1 MGRIDVEAIMLP
13 PVNKLRALGDLFD
26 VEVENRPNLFLG
38 MSELLNSI
46 ANEIMDLSIEANK
59 KIEALGSETK

>member
-46 ANEIMDLSIEANK
+46 ANEIMELSIEANRK
-59 KIEALGSETK
+59 VEALGSESK

>member
-1 MGRIDVEAIMLP
+1 MGKIDVEVIMLP

-26 VEVENRPNLFLG
+26 VEIENRPNLFLG
-38 MSELLNSI
+38 MSELLNRI
-46 ANEIMDLSIEANK
+46 ANEIMELSIEANK

>member
-46 ANEIMDLSIEANK
+46 ANEIMELSIEANK
-59 KIEALGSETK
+59 KVEALGSDTK

>member
-26 VEVENRPNLFLG
+26 VEVENRPTLFLG

-46 ANEIMDLSIEANK
+46 ANEIMELSLEANK
-59 KIEALGSETK
+59 KVEALGSDTK

>member
-1 MGRIDVEAIMLP
+1 MGKIDVEAIMLP

-26 VEVENRPNLFLG
+26 VEVENRPNVFLG

-46 ANEIMDLSIEANK
+46 ANEIMELSIEANK

>member
-1 MGRIDVEAIMLP
+1 MGKIDVEVIMLP
-13 PVNKLRALGDLFD
+13 RVNKLRALGDLFD
-26 VEVENRPNLFLG
+26 VEVENRPNVFLG

-46 ANEIMDLSIEANK
+46 ANEIMELSIEANK

>member
-46 ANEIMDLSIEANK
+46 ANEIMELSIEANK
-59 KIEALGSETK
+59 KVEALGSESK